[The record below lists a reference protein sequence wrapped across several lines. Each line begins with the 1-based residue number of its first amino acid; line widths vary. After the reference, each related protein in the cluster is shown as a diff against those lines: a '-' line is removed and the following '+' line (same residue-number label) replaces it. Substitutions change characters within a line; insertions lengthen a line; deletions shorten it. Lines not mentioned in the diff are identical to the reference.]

1 MLKKVNQNSYGVV
14 EYVATSKE
22 DLKNLLFNHI
32 ALYSKV
38 TLITSEGLAI
48 YHFTQENEDVDG
60 VWVLVEG
67 SRDSNDVIITK

>member
-22 DLKNLLFNHI
+22 DLKNLPFNHI

-48 YHFTQENEDVDG
+48 YHFTQESKDVDG
-60 VWVLVEG
+60 IWVLVEG
-67 SRDSNDVIITK
+67 SRASNDVIITK